1 MYNLTNKQ
9 HNYIRHRLLTTVGD
23 GWGKVTVEWRRQL
36 LCCLFQKVNK
46 VVSCSNL
53 KRVVYLSQRGT
64 ELSLCVG
71 ILTSSQRDWGRKLDL
86 ESEGTRSPLI
96 LLPTKSILSPPLFF
110 SFVISHFTTPFFL
123 LWLKTVCWV
132 SVRAPWTPSSTWTPS
147 TSDSCFCCCH
157 WALWSCCPRYILRYV
172 QCVVNCSLFAPAC
185 CQHLVGFHI
194 DQWQTAP
201 SGLYET

>member
-96 LLPTKSILSPPLFF
+96 LLPTKSILFPA
-110 SFVISHFTTPFFL
+110 FL
-123 LWLKTVCWV
+123 LFRYFAFYHPILSPVAQNSLLGVCESAV
-132 SVRAPWTPSSTWTPS
+132 NSVI
-147 TSDSCFCCCH
+147 D
-157 WALWSCCPRYILRYV
+157 
-172 QCVVNCSLFAPAC
+172 VNSFN
-185 CQHLVGFHI
+185 
-194 DQWQTAP
+194 
-201 SGLYET
+201 